1 MIASLLQSCALGY
14 YSFGHEIAHG
24 FGLAHDRRVASTSS
38 TDYAFG
44 YIIQVFHLS
53 FRIRIRDCFLCSLV
67 G

>member
-44 YIIQVFHLS
+44 YIIQV
-53 FRIRIRDCFLCSLV
+53 
-67 G
+67 